1 MKQLLACLALI
12 GILVQAGV
20 VYPQAMKVY
29 AVDKDRDGNCT
40 VTLCSGDGNLY
51 GVDTDFDDLREGEM
65 MAVLMYDNMTAGN
78 AVDDTVIAMRRT
90 GFFDK
95 GGENGGQ

>member
-29 AVDKDRDGNCT
+29 AVDESEDGNYT
-40 VTLCSGDGNLY
+40 VTLLSGDGNLY
-51 GVDTDFDDLREGEM
+51 GADTDLNDLKLGETI
-65 MAVLMYDNMTAGN
+65 AVLMYDNMTAGN
-78 AVDDTVIAMRRT
+78 PLDDTVLAMRRT
-90 GFFDK
+90 GFFEA
-95 GGENGGQ
+95 GGKDNER

>member
-29 AVDKDRDGNCT
+29 AVDEGENGNY
-40 VTLCSGDGNLY
+40 TLTLLSGDENLY
-51 GVDTDFDDLREGEM
+51 GLDTDLDDMKPGEM
-65 MAVLMYDNMTAGN
+65 VAVLMYDNMTAGN
-78 AVDDTVIAMRRT
+78 PLDDTVLAVRRT
-90 GFFDK
+90 GFFET
-95 GGENGGQ
+95 GGNGNGR